1 MVELDTTAK
10 TNRFKMPLVAV
21 IGIDEAK
28 NVRLHFKSSW
38 WKTEWFEPMNACLQN
53 VPFAWALLSTELT
66 EDFEFVLKF
75 VRAAVPTWTQKHI
88 APVIFS
94 DGDQAIAAAI
104 RSIVPEAVHRLC
116 RWHLARNITEQ
127 LKATMGT
134 EFAAYLTAFYRAADA
149 VTHDEFDARWIEL
162 ETIAEKSTKAMSY
175 TKSLHTR
182 APSFAVY
189 AIRGIFTAGV
199 TSTQRVE
206 SVNALIKRMASV
218 GTTLPELRQVLEA
231 IELHPANAVKRRTIP
246 SFLRAAAIEKQ
257 LETLAPA
264 IMADIIGQCE
274 EVLGYRPLQNKV
286 YKIDGTLSATIDANG
301 ACSCAYPSSHGL
313 PCRHIFAWR
322 AHHGMLLLRDEDVAQ
337 RWKPSTPVQV
347 APKTTPKANEPAA
360 TQAPATDTARFAA
373 LQPLAKSVV
382 DLGQRNKTAYT
393 VAHQG
398 LRTLLD
404 DVRKA
409 TTTQGMPLLT
419 MSCAQSC

>member
-1 MVELDTTAK
+1 
-10 TNRFKMPLVAV
+10 
-21 IGIDEAK
+21 
-28 NVRLHFKSSW
+28 LHG
-38 WKTEWFEPMNACLQN
+38 
-53 VPFAWALLSTELT
+53 LSC
-66 EDFEFVLKF
+66 
-75 VRAAVPTWTQKHI
+75 RRSWTQKHI

-116 RWHLARNITEQ
+116 RWHL
-127 LKATMGT
+127 
-134 EFAAYLTAFYRAADA
+134 TAFYRAADA

-162 ETIAEKSTKAMSY
+162 ETIA
-175 TKSLHTR
+175 
-182 APSFAVY
+182 SFAVY

-286 YKIDGTLSATIDANG
+286 RRATG
-301 ACSCAYPSSHGL
+301 C
-313 PCRHIFAWR
+313 
-322 AHHGMLLLRDEDVAQ
+322 
-337 RWKPSTPVQV
+337 
-347 APKTTPKANEPAA
+347 PAA
-360 TQAPATDTARFAA
+360 TSSPGVRTTACCCCAMRMWHSDGSPPRLFKLHQRRLPRPMSPPPPR
-373 LQPLAKSVV
+373 LQRPTRPGS
-382 DLGQRNKTAYT
+382 QPCS
-393 VAHQG
+393 HW
-398 LRTLLD
+398 
-404 DVRKA
+404 
-409 TTTQGMPLLT
+409 
-419 MSCAQSC
+419 QSIT